1 MIEFILSLPTWI
13 GCAFAM
19 VSTTV
24 LGLVVY
30 VVSYKLIEKSKNVNL
45 KEPINNLFRLVGIL
59 VSLMLSLAFGE
70 VIAGWHAIKNAIDRE
85 AVAISDTYISL
96 KYFDSEGTKEIRAI
110 LIEYTQAVID
120 DDWPAMAKDQLGQRT
135 SALKRQVTE
144 KVIELKPTNSIQ
156 KEIRSHIL
164 ADIDTMSDYR
174 LIRLNHS
181 MAKPPVYILV
191 IIFGFLVSM
200 ACFGAYQPQ
209 FPLIALVS
217 LCTLFIGMVLYL
229 ILAMSD
235 PFQGATI
242 IDPTPFEYLIEA
254 LESGMR

>member
-13 GCAFAM
+13 GCGFAM

-85 AVAISDTYISL
+85 AVAISDTYINL
-96 KYFDSEGTKEIRAI
+96 KYFDSEGTREIRAI

-120 DDWPAMAKDQLGQRT
+120 DDWPAMANDRLGQRT
-135 SALKRQVTE
+135 SALKRQFTE

-181 MAKPPVYILV
+181 LAKPPVYILV

-200 ACFGAYQPQ
+200 ACFGAYQPH

>member
-1 MIEFILSLPTWI
+1 MIEFILSLPAWI
-13 GCAFAM
+13 GCALAM
-19 VSTTV
+19 VSTTL

-30 VVSYKLIEKSKNVNL
+30 VISYKFNEKYKKVEL
-45 KEPINNLFRLVGIL
+45 KDPITSLFRMVGIL

-70 VIAGWHAIKNAIDRE
+70 VITEWQAIKNAIDRE
-85 AVAISDTYISL
+85 AVAISDTYINL
-96 KYFDSEGTKEIRAI
+96 KYFDSEDTREIRAV
-110 LIEYTQAVID
+110 LIDYAQAVID
-120 DDWPAMAKDQLGQRT
+120 DDWPALANDRLGQRT
-135 SALKRQVTE
+135 SALKRQFTE
-144 KVIELKPTNSIQ
+144 KIIELKPANSIQ
-156 KEIRSHIL
+156 KEIRSDII
-164 ADIDTMSDYR
+164 ADVDTMSDYR

-200 ACFGAYQPQ
+200 ACFGAYQPN

-235 PFQGATI
+235 PFQGGNI

>member
-85 AVAISDTYISL
+85 AVAISDTYINL

-120 DDWPAMAKDQLGQRT
+120 DDWPALANDKLGERAG
-135 SALKRQVTE
+135 ALKRQ
-144 KVIELKPTNSIQ
+144 LYD
-156 KEIRSHIL
+156 R
-164 ADIDTMSDYR
+164 
-174 LIRLNHS
+174 
-181 MAKPPVYILV
+181 
-191 IIFGFLVSM
+191 
-200 ACFGAYQPQ
+200 
-209 FPLIALVS
+209 
-217 LCTLFIGMVLYL
+217 VL
-229 ILAMSD
+229 
-235 PFQGATI
+235 
-242 IDPTPFEYLIEA
+242 A
-254 LESGMR
+254 LEPATSTQEQLLLSYWPTATRFPTTG